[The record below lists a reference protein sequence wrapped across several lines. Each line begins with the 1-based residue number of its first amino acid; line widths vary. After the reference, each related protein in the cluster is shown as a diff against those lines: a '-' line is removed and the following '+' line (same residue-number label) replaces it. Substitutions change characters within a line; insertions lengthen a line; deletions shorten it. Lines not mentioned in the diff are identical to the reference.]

1 MHLRI
6 NGESHHVE
14 HSLNLQHLLEKLG
27 YEPKSIA
34 VAINGKFIPRHQY
47 PTLPLVDQQELE
59 VVSPM
64 QGG

>member
-1 MHLRI
+1 MQLRI
-6 NGESHHVE
+6 NGESHHVD
-14 HSLNLQHLLEKLG
+14 HNLNLQHLLEKLG

-34 VAINGKFIPRHQY
+34 VAINGKFVPRHQY
-47 PTLPLVDQQELE
+47 ATWPLQDQQELE